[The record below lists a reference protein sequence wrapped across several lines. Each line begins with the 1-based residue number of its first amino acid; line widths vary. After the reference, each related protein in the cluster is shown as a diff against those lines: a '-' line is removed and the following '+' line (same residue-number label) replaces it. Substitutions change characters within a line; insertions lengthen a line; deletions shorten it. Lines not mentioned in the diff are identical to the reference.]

1 MLHGH
6 LSRRHFW
13 LAAAVAAVLLSVGC
27 AHAERLWNEAP
38 QAGARPNK
46 PETMPDFV
54 DLAARLSP
62 AVVNIATESSK
73 PPSKAAPSGDEGEGG
88 GVDPFDRFGQPFGQF
103 GSPRRRSLGSGFI
116 INHDGY
122 ILTNAHVVAGA
133 GRIKVTLQDGREFK
147 ARVIGLDDKSD
158 IALIKIDGAGR
169 LPVAPLGDSSSV
181 RVGQWVIAIGNPFG
195 FDHSVTAGI
204 VSAKGRFI
212 AGNYDDFIQ
221 TDASINPGNS
231 GGPLIDQGGAVI
243 GLNSAIYTRT
253 GSSLGIGFAV
263 PIDLVK
269 EELPQLRERGK
280 VVRGWLGVYIQ
291 PVSMAQAHA
300 AGLDLPHGALVVQV
314 VANGPAQKAGLR
326 PGDIIVQFNHREI
339 GQAQGLPLMVA
350 GVPVGHRATL
360 TVIRKRL
367 RQELT
372 ITITA
377 SREAELAAAETG
389 GPGEPAGQ
397 SPLGLTVRA
406 VDAALAH
413 QLKLDGA
420 NGVMVAAVKPGSVG
434 AAAGLR
440 VLDVIMEVDRRPVK
454 DIDGWRR
461 AIARAAIDKVTL
473 LLVRR
478 GDATVF
484 MTVRPRG

>member
-13 LAAAVAAVLLSVGC
+13 LAAAVAAVLLSGGS
-27 AHAERLWNEAP
+27 AHAERLWNEVP
-38 QAGARPNK
+38 QAGAHANK
-46 PETMPDFV
+46 AETMPDFV

-73 PPSKAAPSGDEGEGG
+73 MPSMAAPSGDEGKG

-103 GSPRRRSLGSGFI
+103 GSPHRRSLGSGFI
-116 INHDGY
+116 INHEGY

-147 ARVIGLDDKSD
+147 ARVIGFDDKSD
-158 IALIKIDGAGR
+158 IALIKIDGAGH

-300 AGLDLPHGALVVQV
+300 AGLDLPRGALVARV

-350 GVPVGHRATL
+350 GVPVGQTATL
-360 TVIRKRL
+360 TVIRKRR
-367 RQELT
+367 RQELP
-372 ITITA
+372 ITIA
-377 SREAELAAAETG
+377 ESREARLAAAETG
-389 GPGEPAGQ
+389 NAGEPAGH

-420 NGVMVAAVKPGSVG
+420 GGVMIAAVKPGSVG
-434 AAAGLR
+434 AEAGLR
-440 VLDVIMEVDRRPVK
+440 ERDVIVEVDRRPVK